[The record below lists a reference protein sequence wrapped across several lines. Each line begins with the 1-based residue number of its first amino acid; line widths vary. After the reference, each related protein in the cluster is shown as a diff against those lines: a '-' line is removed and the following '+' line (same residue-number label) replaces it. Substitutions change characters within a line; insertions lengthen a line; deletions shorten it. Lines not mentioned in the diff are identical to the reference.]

1 VRQGGSGSASSSA
14 TRARGWLAAVV
25 VAALALAAGL
35 HFGQRRV
42 DGDEAQARAALAR
55 ATWTDDRGRTI
66 SPESLRGK
74 VVVLNFWATW
84 CAPCREEMPAFVRAR
99 RALENEP
106 VEILGLAIDSPAP
119 VSAFAKELGVTYP
132 IVVLGADGI
141 ELMRALGNRPGGLPF
156 TVVLDRAG
164 EVRARH
170 LGTLDQ
176 ATIERLVREALG
188 TG

>member
-1 VRQGGSGSASSSA
+1 MSQGGSGSVSSSP
-14 TRARGWLAAVV
+14 TRGRGWLVAIV
-25 VAALALAAGL
+25 VAAVALAAGL
-35 HFGQRRV
+35 HFGQRSI
-42 DGDEAQARAALAR
+42 DGDDAQARTALAR
-55 ATWTDDRGRTI
+55 ATWTDDRGRPV

-99 RALENEP
+99 QALENEP

-132 IVVLGADGI
+132 IVVLGAEGI

-164 EVRARH
+164 QVRARH

-176 ATIERLVREALG
+176 AGIERLVREALG